1 VVRSGTSKAIAY
13 VAIVVIVAML
23 AAMGGLTFRQI
34 VSVAVLAIFI
44 GGSLFYWQFRNAFA
58 LMGVALL
65 FFLGVMDIE
74 HFIEYSQLDVIM
86 FIVGMMIVIGVL
98 EERGFFDWLIAR
110 MLRPVVHRPVTL
122 VVVLLLLSF
131 LMAALVDEVTSILF
145 MMTITFRILEV
156 MGVEP
161 LPFIIFIVFATNVGS
176 SATVV
181 GNPIGVM
188 IAFNAGFTFM
198 DFIRW
203 STLEAILSVFI
214 VSGIAVLVLN
224 PYIRQMQRRI
234 DNGEIDVTRL
244 LEVEW
249 KPELRGSLAL
259 FIGVLAGLIAHHQLE
274 KLLHLPHNSLLL
286 AVPLIGAGIGLFM
299 ERHRAREI
307 VERRVD
313 WWTLLYFLLLFASVG
328 TLKYT
333 GVTDVIAKTI
343 YNISQGDL
351 VLAMLLVGLVAGFLT
366 ALMDNILAVA
376 TLIPI
381 MFSLAEHMNI
391 FLLWWILLKAGT
403 YWGNATIIGSTAN
416 IIAAGYVEKKLK
428 RGFSMWGWI
437 KIGVPISA
445 ITFAIA
451 FAWLYAQIN
460 IAPTWIPP
468 TH

>member
-1 VVRSGTSKAIAY
+1 MVRSETSKAIAY
-13 VAIVVIVAML
+13 IAIVVIVAML

-74 HFIEYSQLDVIM
+74 HFIEYSQLDVVM

-203 STLEAILSVFI
+203 STVEAILSVFV
-214 VSGIAVLVLN
+214 VSGIAVLVLS

-249 KPELRGSLAL
+249 RPELRGSLAL
-259 FIGVLAGLIAHHQLE
+259 FMGVLAGLIAHHQLE

-451 FAWLYAQIN
+451 FTWLYAQIN

>member
-1 VVRSGTSKAIAY
+1 MARSETVKAMAY
-13 VAIVVIVAML
+13 VIIIAIVALL
-23 AAMGGLTFRQI
+23 AVMSGLTFKQI
-34 VSVAVLAIFI
+34 VSVVTLAIFI

-65 FFLGVMDIE
+65 FLLGVMDIE
-74 HFIEYSQLDVIM
+74 HFIEHSQLDVVM
-86 FIVGMMIVIGVL
+86 FIIATMIVIGIL

-110 MLRPVVHRPVTL
+110 MLRPTIHSPALL
-122 VVVLLLLSF
+122 VVILLLLSF
-131 LMAALVDEVTSILF
+131 LMSALVGEVTSILF
-145 MMTITFRILEV
+145 MMAITFKILEV
-156 MGVEP
+156 MGVDA
-161 LPFIIFIVFATNVGS
+161 LPFIIFIVFATNIGS

-181 GNPIGVM
+181 GNPICVM
-188 IAFNAGFTFM
+188 IAFDAGFSFM

-203 STLEAILSVFI
+203 STVEALLSVFI
-214 VSGIAVLVLN
+214 TSGIAVLVLN
-224 PYIRQMQRRI
+224 PYIRQMQRKI
-234 DNGEIDVTRL
+234 DSGEIDVTKL

-249 KPELRGSLAL
+249 RPELRGSLAL
-259 FIGVLAGLIAHHQLE
+259 FIGVLAGLVVHRQLE
-274 KLLHLPHNSLLL
+274 ELLHLPHNSLLL
-286 AVPLIGAGIGLFM
+286 AIPLAGAGIGLFM
-299 ERHRAREI
+299 ERHKAREI

-333 GVTDVIAKTI
+333 GVTDVIAKAI
-343 YNISQGDL
+343 YDVSRGDL

-366 ALMDNILAVA
+366 ALMDNVLAVA

-381 MFSLAEHMNI
+381 MYSLAEHMNV
-391 FLLWWILLKAGT
+391 FLLWWMLLKAGT

-445 ITFAIA
+445 ITFIMA
-451 FAWLYAQIN
+451 FAWLYIQIDL
-460 IAPTWIPP
+460 APTWIPP
-468 TH
+468 IH

>member
-1 VVRSGTSKAIAY
+1 MARSETVKAIAY
-13 VAIVVIVAML
+13 IVIVATVAVL
-23 AAMGGLTFRQI
+23 ATMSGLTFKQI
-34 VSVAVLAIFI
+34 VSITTLAIFI

-58 LMGVALL
+58 LVGIALL
-65 FFLGVMDIE
+65 FFLGVLDIE
-74 HFIEYSQLDVIM
+74 HFIEFSQLDVIM

-110 MLRPVVHRPVTL
+110 MLRPVIHRPVAL
-122 VVVLLLLSF
+122 VVILLLLSF

-145 MMTITFRILEV
+145 MMTITFKILEV
-156 MGVEP
+156 MGIDP
-161 LPFIIFIVFATNVGS
+161 LPFIIFIVFATNIGS

-203 STLEAILSVFI
+203 STIEAIFSVLV
-214 VSGIAVLVLN
+214 VSGIAILALN
-224 PYIRQMQRRI
+224 PYIRQMQEKI
-234 DNGEIDVTRL
+234 DRGEVEVSKL
-244 LEVEW
+244 LEVKW
-249 KPELRGSLAL
+249 RPELRGSLAL
-259 FIGVLAGLIAHHQLE
+259 FIGVLAGLIAHHHLE

-299 ERHRAREI
+299 ERHKAREI

-343 YNISQGDL
+343 YDISQGDL

-366 ALMDNILAVA
+366 AVMDNVLAVA

-381 MFSLAEHMNI
+381 MYSLAEHMNV

-403 YWGNATIIGSTAN
+403 YWGNATVIGSTAN
-416 IIAAGYVEKKLK
+416 IVAAGYVEKRLR
-428 RGFSMWGWI
+428 RGFSMLGWI

-445 ITFAIA
+445 ITFAMA
-451 FAWLYAQIN
+451 FAWLYAQIDM
-460 IAPTWIPP
+460 APTWVPP
-468 TH
+468 SH